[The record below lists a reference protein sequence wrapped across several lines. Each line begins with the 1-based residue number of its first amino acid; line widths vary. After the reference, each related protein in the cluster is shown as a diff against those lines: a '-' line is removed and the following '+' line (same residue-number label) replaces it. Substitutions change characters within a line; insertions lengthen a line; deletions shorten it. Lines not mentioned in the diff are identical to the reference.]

1 MKKFLHV
8 IIVSIFS
15 LSIFSAGCSGNQKE
29 ESQIV
34 SSKVDSIN
42 NLPENKKIITA
53 KKQAENINP
62 DLEAKELKTD
72 DAVIAEIRT
81 AYLQTQNLLADNKLR
96 KDTKTYDCTGDPGNG
111 SLLRYYEGEDLK
123 LMIHQFGS
131 EHYWF
136 SKHIFL
142 SNGAPYFIYEE
153 EGTWGF
159 SGPHTAEQTNTIDKI
174 TEQRYYLQNG
184 KIVQHLKKSFEEKS
198 WEAKPDRNKIA
209 NKKMKVKDGETYP
222 LAAAIPLWIAGKVS
236 CR

>member
-8 IIVSIFS
+8 AFISFLS
-15 LSIFSAGCSGNQKE
+15 LSIFCASCSGNQKE
-29 ESQIV
+29 ENEV
-34 SSKVDSIN
+34 VTSKVDSIN

-72 DAVIAEIRT
+72 DAVIAEIRA

-96 KDTKTYDCTGDPGNG
+96 KETKTYDCAGDPGSG
-111 SLLRYYEGEDLK
+111 SLVRYYEGDELK

-153 EGTWGF
+153 EGTWNFG
-159 SGPHTAEQTNTIDKI
+159 GPHTAEQSNTIDKI

-184 KIVQHLKKSFEEKS
+184 NLVQHLKKSFEVKS
-198 WEAKPDRNKIA
+198 WEQKPNRDKIA
-209 NKKMKVKDGETYP
+209 NKKMDIKSGETYP
-222 LAAAIPLWIAGKVS
+222 LAAAIPLWKEGKVS
-236 CR
+236 CK